1 MLWGLFFK
9 TDAPL
14 DDRLVR
20 VAEVTMEVKE
30 HSLLDKQSSGAVRK
44 SQNYNPNT
52 GTFVADPCQDILDL
66 EKCNAL
72 DILPCV
78 RPTTAGWG

>member
-1 MLWGLFFK
+1 MLRGLFFK

-30 HSLLDKQSSGAVRK
+30 HSLLDK
-44 SQNYNPNT
+44 
-52 GTFVADPCQDILDL
+52 
-66 EKCNAL
+66 
-72 DILPCV
+72 
-78 RPTTAGWG
+78 